1 MDGVADGGIPD
12 YAMKTLNLK
21 EAKIDLTEAVE
32 LAREEPI
39 LLVTATGQE
48 FLLAEADDFEREAEL
63 LRNSVDF
70 QRFLDE
76 RSRSL
81 RRISP
86 EEFEAETDDEIARQK
101 KMSK

>member
-1 MDGVADGGIPD
+1 
-12 YAMKTLNLK
+12 MKTLNLK

-39 LLVTATGQE
+39 LLVTPSGQE

-76 RSRSL
+76 RSRSP
-81 RRISP
+81 RRIP
-86 EEFEAETDDEIARQK
+86 LEEIEAETDGEIARQ
-101 KMSK
+101 SKPVT

>member
-1 MDGVADGGIPD
+1 
-12 YAMKTLNLK
+12 MKTLNLK
-21 EAKIDLTEAVE
+21 EAKIDLAEAVE

-39 LLVTATGQE
+39 LLVTPTGQE
-48 FLLAEADDFEREAEL
+48 FLLAEADDFEREVEL

-81 RRISP
+81 RRISL
-86 EEFEAETDDEIARQK
+86 EEFEAETDDEIAKQK
-101 KMSK
+101 KTATR